1 MSSLLPIRKGVP
13 KCLILMSALT
23 VAIMLSGCSGMR
35 DNKRDDLGYTPKERE
50 VSRAKNDAKEASS
63 EILEIIDL
71 RGEVSEPG
79 PGIAPCADKG
89 PEKFYRVNHT
99 WSLSGVPVPD
109 MQRAMAR
116 LKEGLPKK
124 GWKIVKYG
132 PDGSRSKSPELVADS
147 VPRQFSVNIHLY
159 DESKKAEPNAP
170 KSLIYVFLTSDCFQ
184 VPEGKAV
191 EEAVR

>member
-1 MSSLLPIRKGVP
+1 MNSVLPIRKGVP
-13 KCLILMSALT
+13 KCLVLMSAFT
-23 VAIMLSGCSGMR
+23 IAITLFGCSGMR
-35 DNKRDDLGYTPKERE
+35 DNKKDDLGYTPKGRE

-79 PGIAPCADKG
+79 PGIAQCGGKD
-89 PEKFYRVNHT
+89 PEKFYRVNHM
-99 WSLSGVPVPD
+99 WSLSGVPVPE
-109 MQRAMAR
+109 MQRAMTR

-124 GWKIVKYG
+124 GWKIAKYG
-132 PDGSRSKSPELVADS
+132 PDGSRSKSPELVAVS

-159 DESKKAEPNAP
+159 DESKKTEPNAP

-184 VPEGKAV
+184 VPEGGTV
-191 EEAVR
+191 GDS